1 MSKYLFFNFRSSVRD
16 IKISRLRQTK
26 TSVSQSTDRKNMS
39 TYFCSILFTPHL
51 WLLCHSLTRFVP
63 FLLGQ
68 TLYLDTARYFVLGSC
83 YVIEIGRRTL
93 ESKASAA
100 FHSKSETH
108 LGLKTVTSAWVH
120 WQHCEKQR
128 TRVRSHR
135 NSALPSSLVQ
145 MIAKKIKTVAQPRTR
160 RWWCWATGLKQVCHS
175 VKNNNVVL
183 KLSFSECT
191 NCRLWRL

>member
-1 MSKYLFFNFRSSVRD
+1 
-16 IKISRLRQTK
+16 
-26 TSVSQSTDRKNMS
+26 MS

-51 WLLCHSLTRFVP
+51 WSLSHSPACLTRFVSFP
-63 FLLGQ
+63 FLSGQ
-68 TLYLDTARYFVLGSC
+68 TLYLDTARYFVLGNC

-108 LGLKTVTSAWVH
+108 LGLKTVTSAWLH
-120 WQHCEKQR
+120 WQHCEKQQ
-128 TRVRSHR
+128 TWVRSHR

-145 MIAKKIKTVAQPRTR
+145 MIAKKIKTVAKPRTR

-175 VKNNNVVL
+175 VK
-183 KLSFSECT
+183 KQ
-191 NCRLWRL
+191 